1 MRFWRQLH
9 DILRQPGSKAVMVTV
24 FEVVGSSPCAP
35 GTRMIATSDGEIFGT
50 IGGGMLEWES
60 QREARDF
67 LQGAPAKRC
76 WKVRKLLGPDLG
88 QCCGGGVTLL
98 FECFFHAD
106 LNEVGQLAAAEE
118 SGSFTTA
125 CKIDAHGRLTRQIS
139 DRSARACAG
148 QAALDLIDDHE
159 FSERFARTGA
169 PLVLFGAGHVSKALI
184 RALAPLP
191 FDITWVDSRA
201 GIFPAVLPDNTK
213 SLNSA
218 NPPDVMSRVAADSMV
233 VVMTHSHELDLEL
246 VENALTCP
254 SFPYVGLI
262 GSKSKCARFRNRLRD
277 RGIEQHA
284 VDRLICPI
292 GITGISGKE
301 PAVIA
306 ASVAAQLLTFIGTAT
321 DSITVAARGASA

>member
-1 MRFWRQLH
+1 
-9 DILRQPGSKAVMVTV
+9 MVTV
-24 FEVVGSSPCAP
+24 FEVVGSSPCEP

-60 QREARDF
+60 QREACES

-106 LNEVGQLAAAEE
+106 LKEVGRLAAAEE

-125 CKIDAHGRLTRQIS
+125 CKIDARGGCLTRQIS

-148 QAALDLIDDHE
+148 QAALDLLDANE

-169 PLVLFGAGHVSKALI
+169 PLVLFGAGHVGKALI

-201 GIFPAVLPDNTK
+201 GIFPAVLPDNTR

-218 NPPDVMSRVAADSMV
+218 NPPDVLSRVAADSMV
-233 VVMTHSHELDLEL
+233 VVMTHSHVLDLEL
-246 VENALTCP
+246 VQKALICP

-262 GSKSKCARFRNRLRD
+262 GSKSKCARFRSRLRD

-284 VDRLICPI
+284 VNRLICPI

-306 ASVAAQLLTFIGTAT
+306 ASVAAQLLTFVGTAS
-321 DSITVAARGASA
+321 DSITVAAPGASA